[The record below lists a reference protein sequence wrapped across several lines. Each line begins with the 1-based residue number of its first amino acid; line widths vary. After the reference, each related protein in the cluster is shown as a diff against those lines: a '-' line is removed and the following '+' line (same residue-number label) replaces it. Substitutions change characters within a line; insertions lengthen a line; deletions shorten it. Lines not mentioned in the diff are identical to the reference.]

1 MGGEMLYELFNTKRV
16 TWHERKLKRCVSSCV
31 NLVSSWMKQH
41 TKLPKK
47 KLSLNSFFTC
57 MCDIEMLSKLSCSK
71 LFFIPRVYCLIL
83 FWCAFKWKNFTR
95 IFLLITSLT
104 TVTTM
109 KSDIINEINLKHNIF
124 FVVDPEEPKV
134 HFRWTLWWDCDKFN
148 VERDEQNWLCL
159 SDRSWNL

>member
-1 MGGEMLYELFNTKRV
+1 MGGEILYELFNTKRV

-47 KLSLNSFFTC
+47 IIIEFFFN
-57 MCDIEMLSKLSCSK
+57 MCDIEMLSKLSSSK
-71 LFFIPRVYCLIL
+71 LFFISRVYCLIL
-83 FWCAFKWKNFTR
+83 FWCAFKWNNFSC

-109 KSDIINEINLKHNIF
+109 KSDIINEINLKHIF
-124 FVVDPEEPKV
+124 FVDPEEPKV
-134 HFRWTLWWDCDKFN
+134 HFRWTIWWDCDKFN
-148 VERDEQNWLCL
+148 VERDE
-159 SDRSWNL
+159 